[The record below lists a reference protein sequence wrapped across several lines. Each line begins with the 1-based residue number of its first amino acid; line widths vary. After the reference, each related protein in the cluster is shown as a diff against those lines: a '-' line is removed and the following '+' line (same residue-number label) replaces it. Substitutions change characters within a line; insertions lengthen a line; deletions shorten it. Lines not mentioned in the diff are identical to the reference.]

1 MVTSPINIKNKINS
15 KLFNSLKE
23 YNRLVT
29 IRKHDKIKSFYG
41 NQSNISE
48 ENEVYAITLDYKKF
62 KTKYDKAGKYNSANF
77 IILLNAD
84 VGLTKDDLI
93 VIEEVEYKIVD
104 FEEPLMGETILLT
117 RAFIEEN

>member
-23 YNRLVT
+23 YNRLVI

-62 KTKYDKAGKYNSANF
+62 KTKYDKAGKYNNANF

-84 VGLTKDDLI
+84 VELSKYDLI
-93 VIEEVEYKIVD
+93 IIDEVEYKIVD

>member
-62 KTKYDKAGKYNSANF
+62 KTKYDKQVN
-77 IILLNAD
+77 IIVLTLL
-84 VGLTKDDLI
+84 
-93 VIEEVEYKIVD
+93 YY
-104 FEEPLMGETILLT
+104 
-117 RAFIEEN
+117 